1 MNKEKLLKVKGQH
14 YCNYSDE
21 AQQALEDM
29 IDAAI
34 DENGLDCFTDTL
46 WEVTEDTFM
55 YYDDAW
61 DYMKRYG
68 DNDLEDAVREGFT
81 NICGV
86 AWYNLEHE
94 FYDLL
99 REAGLDTED
108 FEQDE
113 VASDEETLDDEE
125 ENN

>member
-1 MNKEKLLKVKGQH
+1 MNKEKLLEAKERADYG
-14 YCNYSDE
+14 YSDE
-21 AQQALEDM
+21 ACQALEDM

-55 YYDDAW
+55 YYNDAW
-61 DYMKRYG
+61 DYMKHYG
-68 DNDLEDAVREGFT
+68 DTDLEDAVRQGFT

-108 FEQDE
+108 FEK
-113 VASDEETLDDEE
+113 
-125 ENN
+125 

>member
-1 MNKEKLLKVKGQH
+1 MNKEKLLKVKGQC
-14 YCNYSDE
+14 YYNYSDE
-21 AQQALEDM
+21 AHQALDDM

-34 DENGLDCFTDTL
+34 DEGGFDCFTDAL
-46 WEVTEDTFM
+46 WEITDDTFM
-55 YYDDAW
+55 YYNDAW
-61 DYMKRYG
+61 DYMKYYG
-68 DNDLEDAVREGFT
+68 DTDLEDAVEQGFT

-99 REAGLDTED
+99 REVGLDTED
-108 FEQDE
+108 FEKGE
-113 VASDEETLDDEE
+113 STDEE